1 MTTTHAIEWLNAD
14 FEEAHRRY
22 KRWSRSRTLDEDWNG
37 PSAVRPIIQLRTL
50 LDGGTS
56 MTVAQADYADPD
68 RWWL

>member
-1 MTTTHAIEWLNAD
+1 MAGRGIRGRPPALQAVV
-14 FEEAHRRY
+14 AL
-22 KRWSRSRTLDEDWNG
+22 RTLDEDWNG

-50 LDGGTS
+50 LDGGTA

>member
-1 MTTTHAIEWLNAD
+1 MTTTPAIEWLNAD
-14 FEEAHRRY
+14 FEDAHRRY
-22 KRWSRSRTLDEDWNG
+22 QRWLRSRTLDEDWNG